1 MAAEGQ
7 NGSKMLDEMSEY
19 RIFEL
24 LKKYHYTLTTAESAT
39 GGMIASTLINVPGIS
54 AFFTEGYVTYSNEAK
69 VKMIHV
75 KPETIER
82 YGVVS
87 AETAAD
93 MAVSA
98 ARTADTDAALSVT
111 GVAGPD
117 GGTRECPVGLVYI
130 GCCLHGRVVTERHLF
145 AGDRMQVRKSATDA
159 ALHLLARTITE
170 EGTIKETLFNII
182 QDEVPGAYF
191 LDLFAGSGQMG
202 LEAVSRGARYAVFVD
217 NGKKPAACIEENI
230 RFTKFEHQT
239 KLYPTEVLSALR
251 AMEGKYQFDLIFMDP
266 PYRKGMEQ
274 EVLRYLAGSSLLK
287 EDTVL
292 IVEAALDTD
301 FSYLD
306 EYGMTLS
313 RLKMYK
319 TNEHAFIRRK

>member
-1 MAAEGQ
+1 M
-7 NGSKMLDEMSEY
+7 
-19 RIFEL
+19 
-24 LKKYHYTLTTAESAT
+24 
-39 GGMIASTLINVPGIS
+39 
-54 AFFTEGYVTYSNEAK
+54 
-69 VKMIHV
+69 
-75 KPETIER
+75 
-82 YGVVS
+82 
-87 AETAAD
+87 
-93 MAVSA
+93 
-98 ARTADTDAALSVT
+98 
-111 GVAGPD
+111 
-117 GGTRECPVGLVYI
+117 
-130 GCCLHGRVVTERHLF
+130 
-145 AGDRMQVRKSATDA
+145 
-159 ALHLLARTITE
+159 
-170 EGTIKETLFNII
+170 
-182 QDEVPGAYF
+182 
-191 LDLFAGSGQMG
+191 
-202 LEAVSRGARYAVFVD
+202 FVD

-274 EVLRYLAGSSLLK
+274 EILRYLAGSSLLK